1 MPVYIRTAAGRA
13 AALNP
18 LSPLPRSLRTLLTVI
33 DGHSDSTIYIRRL
46 PSLGDVQSLLDFL
59 EKNGLIQVAY
69 QRPTHPTE
77 QPASDASSSEH
88 SDEASVVVPWSDTHA
103 GEVEPLSG
111 ASILS
116 VSGALGALPEHVE
129 RDIPTATLDE
139 LSSIA
144 LAQKQPAPAAV
155 PSVPAAIA
163 ANVVPNNN
171 TAQSSQY
178 KLRSAVLMISDF
190 VTQHLPG
197 KSIEIILLVESLETT
212 EQLVSNLPGYFAVI
226 EGLGHPA
233 QAHIDQLNATLA

>member
-1 MPVYIRTAAGRA
+1 M
-13 AALNP
+13 
-18 LSPLPRSLRTLLTVI
+18 
-33 DGHSDSTIYIRRL
+33 
-46 PSLGDVQSLLDFL
+46 
-59 EKNGLIQVAY
+59 
-69 QRPTHPTE
+69 
-77 QPASDASSSEH
+77 
-88 SDEASVVVPWSDTHA
+88 
-103 GEVEPLSG
+103 
-111 ASILS
+111 
-116 VSGALGALPEHVE
+116 GALPEHVE

-212 EQLVSNLPGYFAVI
+212 EQLVSNLPGYLAVI

-233 QAHIDQLNATLA
+233 QAHIDQLMATLA